1 MRNGRRVREVGPKN
15 PLARVRVP
23 DHGARRL
30 RHLAKRSGLMFVVNP
45 GWNDLG
51 STRQVRIAPE
61 RRVLLR
67 LNMNDLGLS
76 DLDCRRDEKFVRW
89 QRTVVD
95 RIREFVARV
104 VRLGLLLLA
113 IVWTMDLV
121 EERNVIQCVK
131 IYEELSASAKC

>member
-1 MRNGRRVREVGPKN
+1 M
-15 PLARVRVP
+15 
-23 DHGARRL
+23 
-30 RHLAKRSGLMFVVNP
+30 SVVNP

-51 STRQVRIAPE
+51 SPPGTRQVRIAPE

-76 DLDCRRDEKFVRW
+76 NLDCRRDEKFVRW

-113 IVWTMDLV
+113 IAVAMDLV
-121 EERNVIQCVK
+121 
-131 IYEELSASAKC
+131 

>member
-1 MRNGRRVREVGPKN
+1 M
-15 PLARVRVP
+15 
-23 DHGARRL
+23 
-30 RHLAKRSGLMFVVNP
+30 SVNP
-45 GWNDLG
+45 AAVP
-51 STRQVRIAPE
+51 TRQVRIAPE
-61 RRVLLR
+61 RRVLLS
-67 LNMNDLGLS
+67 LNINDRWLS
-76 DLDCRRDEKFVRW
+76 DLDCCRDEKFVRW

-131 IYEELSASAKC
+131 IYEEFSASAKC

>member
-1 MRNGRRVREVGPKN
+1 MRNGRRVREVGPKK

-23 DHGARRL
+23 DHGAQRL
-30 RHLAKRSGLMFVVNP
+30 RHLVNP

-51 STRQVRIAPE
+51 SNRQVRIAPE

-67 LNMNDLGLS
+67 LDMNDLGLS
-76 DLDCRRDEKFVRW
+76 DLDCCRDEKFVRW

-95 RIREFVARV
+95 LIREFVYP
-104 VRLGLLLLA
+104 GPLLLA
-113 IVWTMDLV
+113 VTMDLV

-131 IYEELSASAKC
+131 IYEEFSVSSAKC